1 MRTLFTCLIGLC
13 LPLLAHAE
21 YSREYLDSHPLQ
33 MEPVGELEVA
43 YRIIAPGEGKPKI
56 VAIMGLGGSNV
67 AWGDQLISGLAD
79 SGYEILLLDNRD
91 TGASTRFDDWGQPV
105 LWWELL
111 KYRFGFSVNAPYTL
125 NDMGA
130 DIAGLMDAVGYKEA
144 HIMGVSMG
152 GMGALRIAFTKP
164 DLFGAVAVH
173 SSAVF
178 AKDPDDMPARLKG
191 FAGRLGFG
199 DPIDKKVWKEVN
211 PTCIADKLDASSL
224 KGLRIYFD
232 AGTDDRYGFDSGNKL
247 LHSCLEGRG
256 IPHLWRLVRGGGH
269 SWGDRFQDET
279 LPSSFRFVG
288 AMFRGEPARGSADG
302 KGKSAPDA
310 PEREPGGRRSGGR

>member
-13 LPLLAHAE
+13 LPLLSHAE

-33 MEPVGELEVA
+33 MAPVGEVEVA
-43 YRIIAPGEGKPKI
+43 YRIIAPGEGKPRI

-79 SGYEILLLDNRD
+79 GGYEILLLDNRD

-130 DIAGLMDAVGYKEA
+130 DIAGLMDAIGYREA

-152 GMGALRIAFTKP
+152 GMIAQIVAAQYPDKTRSLTSIMSTTNAPHLPPPTEEAEMRLRNLATGEAQADREQAIRDRGFYPESMQRHLMAIFKTGDRSTEVATIAAPTLVLHGADDGLVPPEHGRHTASLIEDARFLLIEGMAHNMPEDIIPK
-164 DLFGAVAVH
+164 LVSEMHSHMGAV
-173 SSAVF
+173 
-178 AKDPDDMPARLKG
+178 
-191 FAGRLGFG
+191 
-199 DPIDKKVWKEVN
+199 
-211 PTCIADKLDASSL
+211 
-224 KGLRIYFD
+224 
-232 AGTDDRYGFDSGNKL
+232 
-247 LHSCLEGRG
+247 
-256 IPHLWRLVRGGGH
+256 
-269 SWGDRFQDET
+269 ET
-279 LPSSFRFVG
+279 TQLATR
-288 AMFRGEPARGSADG
+288 
-302 KGKSAPDA
+302 
-310 PEREPGGRRSGGR
+310 